1 MRCDGKLFSS
11 HSQNYLCM
19 QKKSANLFNFLIAD
33 VKIPIDQS
41 LFFLAVIDL
50 ALKEVVNILRLGIA
64 H

>member
-1 MRCDGKLFSS
+1 MASS
-11 HSQNYLCM
+11 SAVTLKTTSVCK
-19 QKKSANLFNFLIAD
+19 KKSANLFNFLIAD